1 MASERILLGPFVLD
15 VSRYQLTCAGKPVRM
30 ERIPMDLLIL
40 LVRENGRLV
49 SRDEIIERLWGKN
62 VFFDTDNSINTAI
75 RKIRRALGEDPEKPR
90 YIETVLG
97 KGYRIKSRTDPATG
111 ITSPHVEVER
121 PRIMLAVLPFENLS
135 GDPGQEYFSD
145 GLTEETIMRFGK
157 MSPRRLGVIARTSSM
172 AYKRTDKSV
181 FQIGQELGVD
191 YVLEGSVRRE
201 PDRVRVTAQLV
212 RVRDQIHLW
221 AENFDRPSQSIL
233 DIHGEVG
240 AAIAAHVQLELTPQ
254 GERQLRNQRPVDQ
267 EAHDHYLHG
276 RYHWARLTP
285 PELLKAAE
293 YFRKAT
299 QCDSEYALAYS
310 GLADTLSAAI
320 TSEMPPKDAFPEA
333 KAAIARALALDPDS
347 AEAHNADATIKF
359 WFDWDFDGAE
369 AATRKAISL
378 NSNYSLAH
386 LYLAHVLSNVGRHD
400 EALETIQ
407 QARVLDPF
415 SLLTNTMYGQFL
427 YHAGQLEA
435 SIHQFRATL
444 DMEWRFWIAHICLA
458 KSYEQQGM
466 YSEALAACD
475 AAWEFSGGNSEALS
489 LAGYVHAVSGEKA
502 KAEAKVQQLLQ
513 QKAKRYVPPYSV
525 ALVFAGLRET
535 ETALEWLEQAFE
547 DRDVHMPFLL
557 DHKWKGLRSNEQFR
571 QILSRVGFSIPRGGA

>member
-1 MASERILLGPFVLD
+1 MTSERILLGQFVLD
-15 VSRYQLTCAGKPVRM
+15 VSRYELTCAGKPVRM

-49 SRDEIIERLWGKN
+49 SRDEIIERLWGKDI
-62 VFFDTDNSINTAI
+62 FFDTDNSINTAI

-90 YIETVLG
+90 YIETVQG
-97 KGYRIKSRTDPATG
+97 KGYRFKCRTDAVTG
-111 ITSPHVEVER
+111 ITPPLEVDR

-135 GDPGQEYFSD
+135 GDAGQEYFSD

-157 MSPRRLGVIARTSSM
+157 MSPQRLGVIARTSSM

-201 PDRVRVTAQLV
+201 ADRMRVTAQLI
-212 RVRDQIHLW
+212 RVRDQTHLW

-240 AAIAAHVQLELTPQ
+240 AAIAAHVQLELTPE
-254 GERQLRNQRPVDQ
+254 GERQLRSQRPVNR
-267 EAHDHYLHG
+267 EAYDYYLHG

-299 QCDSEYALAYS
+299 QCDPEYALAYS

-320 TSEMPPKDAFPEA
+320 TSEIPPRDVFPEA
-333 KAAIARALALDPDS
+333 KAAITRALALDPES
-347 AEAHNADATIKF
+347 AEAHNADATFKF
-359 WFDWDFDGAE
+359 WFEWDFEGAE

-378 NSNYSLAH
+378 NSNYFLAH

-400 EALETIQ
+400 EALETIR

-427 YHAGQLEA
+427 YHSGQLEA
-435 SIHQFRATL
+435 SVQQFRATL

-466 YSEALAACD
+466 YSEALVACD

-489 LAGYVHAVSGEKA
+489 LAGYVLAVSGERA
-502 KAEAKVQQLLQ
+502 KAEAKIEQLLE

-525 ALVFAGLRET
+525 ALVFAGLGET
-535 ETALEWLEQAFE
+535 ETALQWLEQAFE

-557 DHKWKGLRSNEQFR
+557 DHKWNGLRSNEQF
-571 QILSRVGFSIPRGGA
+571 QQLLKRVGFTVSN